1 MEKYIVS
8 MQCEAHHPI
17 YIGIPIIN
25 SISNTEVQFQISV
38 GMPTPISTWYDQIY
52 QRWIPPPTHMQ
63 HIFSIRCYG
72 QLTDLGMWSS
82 ISKQQ
87 VVRSTSWSIDLC
99 DIGHRSQYPHEHIAL
114 SEDMKR

>member
-52 QRWIPPPTHMQ
+52 QRWIPHQ
-63 HIFSIRCYG
+63 HTCNIF
-72 QLTDLGMWSS
+72 LVLGAM
-82 ISKQQ
+82 
-87 VVRSTSWSIDLC
+87 VN
-99 DIGHRSQYPHEHIAL
+99 
-114 SEDMKR
+114 